1 MCDIKISAG
10 YLKTLL
16 NIFLTA
22 CICICLS
29 NSIMADI
36 DKKGAKK
43 VNILNYVDSLRHN
56 NTVYTENEAPN
67 LIRYFTVFKDNVPA
81 DSLRRYTTEGL
92 LNYTWYLM
100 NNGEWFLCGDLL
112 ETALRYC
119 PSGAQSL
126 RHQIETAV
134 AGIYLYD
141 KNYKE
146 AGKLLLKANKYF
158 IEHCDTVEW
167 LKNCVNL
174 GLYYS
179 RIHNR
184 SKALEYYVKV
194 LSIAQKEKKYENYY
208 SIVSGYAERVE
219 EDSVIGLS
227 TLEKALHISLDNG
240 YTFLLASNYNELAR
254 YYYRMENYHEALV
267 NARKAL
273 NYAER
278 FSQVD
283 MQVTVCG
290 LLADIYYI
298 QKNYVAAYSMLS
310 RKNTIK
316 DKMLEDSGREY
327 YAHIN
332 AIDSLINWVELNVP
346 LPASEGKVMK
356 PDTENRSDFNMT
368 GLWIA
373 AGCIIIAVIVF
384 IFLLA
389 RKKINNKAPYKDEE
403 HCDYKEDEAT
413 DKTVDHTGSDTNLT
427 TLQLQQAAALN
438 MVAESFNP
446 MLDRIRNMVKEIP
459 KTGDNVVDSQVRSLL
474 NYLLQSRLPKND
486 NIIIKAVKETE
497 TKFTERLSTTYPSL
511 TKNDLRIA
519 VYIRC
524 GLNVQEI
531 SVLSGLQPKSVNQA
545 RYRLRKSLGLAQ
557 EDSLEEFITTF

>member
-1 MCDIKISAG
+1 MCDIKINANG
-10 YLKTLL
+10 FKTLL

-22 CICICLS
+22 YICLCLS
-29 NSIMADI
+29 ISIMADV
-36 DKKGAKK
+36 DPKRTAE

-56 NTVYTENEAPN
+56 NTVYTENEARN
-67 LIRYFTVFKDNVPA
+67 LIKYLTVFKNNVPL
-81 DSLRRYTTEGL
+81 DSLRQYTTEGL

-119 PSGAQSL
+119 PSEAQSL

-134 AGIYLYD
+134 AGVYLYD
-141 KNYKE
+141 KKYKE
-146 AGKLLLKANKYF
+146 AEKLLLKANKYF
-158 IEHCDTVEW
+158 MEHRDTVEW

-194 LSIAQKEKKYENYY
+194 LSLAQKEKKYENYY

-298 QKNYVAAYSMLS
+298 QKNYVAAYGMLS
-310 RKNTIK
+310 RKITIK
-316 DKMLEDSGREY
+316 DKAQEDQGREY

-332 AIDSLINWVELNVP
+332 ATDSLINWVDTNVP
-346 LPASEGKVMK
+346 LSPSDRTATK
-356 PDTENRSDFNMT
+356 PENTPDFTVT
-368 GLWIA
+368 GLWITI
-373 AGCIIIAVIVF
+373 GCLIMVIIVLIF
-384 IFLLA
+384 IFI
-389 RKKINNKAPYKDEE
+389 RKKRNNTPLLYEKQCSDEE
-403 HCDYKEDEAT
+403 DHTT
-413 DKTVDHTGSDTNLT
+413 DDTVDYAVSNGELNAH
-427 TLQLQQAAALN
+427 QLQQAAALN

-446 MLDRIRNMVKEIP
+446 MLDRIRNMIKEIP
-459 KTGDNVVDSQVRSLL
+459 KTGDTTVDAQVRSIL
-474 NYLLQSRLPKND
+474 NYLLQARLPKND
-486 NIIIKAVKETE
+486 NTMVKAIKEVEA
-497 TKFTERLSTTYPSL
+497 KFTERLSDTYPSL

-519 VYIRC
+519 VYIRF

-531 SVLSGLQPKSVNQA
+531 SALSGLQTKSVNQA